1 MSTFLESPPAKHHA
15 RTSPGRPPATGTAS
29 VRSPDP
35 GGSLRLTVIRPDPA
49 TAVIEVGGELVA
61 ATAPR
66 LAHLLGPRLTS
77 ALRTV
82 VIDLSAVTSL
92 DTIGLGVLVHAW
104 HQAAVTGRALKLV
117 TGPGG
122 VKRALENAGLDT
134 RA

>member
-1 MSTFLESPPAKHHA
+1 MSTFLEAPPATHRA
-15 RTSPGRPPATGTAS
+15 RTSPGRAPSTRTTS

-49 TAVIEVGGELVA
+49 TAVVEVGGELVA

-82 VIDLSAVTSL
+82 VIDLSAVTFL
-92 DTIGLGVLVHAW
+92 DTAGLGVLVHAW
-104 HQAAVTGRALKLV
+104 HQATVTGRVLKLI
-117 TGPGG
+117 TRPGG
-122 VKRALENAGLDT
+122 VKRALENAGLD
-134 RA
+134 ASA

>member
-1 MSTFLESPPAKHHA
+1 MSTFLESPPAAHRD
-15 RTSPGRPPATGTAS
+15 RTTPTRTTSFPQ
-29 VRSPDP
+29 PDP
-35 GGSLRLTVIRPDPA
+35 GGSLRLTVTRPDPA
-49 TAVIEVGGELVA
+49 TAVIAVDGELVA

-82 VIDLSAVTSL
+82 VIDLSAVTFL
-92 DTIGLGVLVHAW
+92 DTTGLGVLVHAW
-104 HQAAVTGRALKLV
+104 HQATITGRTLKLI

-122 VKRALENAGLDT
+122 VERALESAGLDT